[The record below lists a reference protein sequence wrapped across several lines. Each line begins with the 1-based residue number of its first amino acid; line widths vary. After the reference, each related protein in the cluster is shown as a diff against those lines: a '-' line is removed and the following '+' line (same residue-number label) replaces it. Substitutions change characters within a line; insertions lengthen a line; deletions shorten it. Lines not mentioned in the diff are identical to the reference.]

1 MKSLVKAFIPE
12 RLGGEQPSPFL
23 AGAGGAVAGTVAG
36 VLAYKLLRS

>member
-1 MKSLVKAFIPE
+1 MSLVKAIIPE

-36 VLAYKLLRS
+36 VLVYKLLRR